1 MFRPLPD
8 DESEQEPP
16 TRVEVDGEVFDVVA
30 PQQTGSV
37 PLRMVSGLWAQPWLW
52 VRFRKLRWSGNE
64 QRDIEASI
72 QNFLAR
78 SIPRWATSS
87 RHAVMPRQHFSSV
100 PSPAHGT
107 DDMHTREVADIW
119 TQE

>member
-37 PLRMVSGLWAQPWLW
+37 PLRMASGLWAQPWLR

-64 QRDIEASI
+64 PRDIEASI
-72 QNFLAR
+72 QKLPGQVDPKMGY
-78 SIPRWATSS
+78 I
-87 RHAVMPRQHFSSV
+87 
-100 PSPAHGT
+100 
-107 DDMHTREVADIW
+107 E
-119 TQE
+119 